1 MSDYELELKV
11 KNGPLMAR
19 IREAGYSNV
28 NEFAKKNNL
37 SPSAVGELVNLK
49 VPAYLQ
55 SGRKQGELRP
65 FVLRVMN
72 VLYASSPLEIF
83 PERHLFE
90 SLPQNRFIGH
100 VDENELAQITNMA
113 TEDPSCYLERLEAGP
128 GSLNDLIGIITKREL
143 EVLKQHFLENK
154 TLEEMAT
161 QFDLSRTR
169 MTQIKKSALRKL
181 RTSSHRD
188 KIIAAFGDHALGV
201 VDD

>member
-19 IREAGYSNV
+19 IREAGYSTV
-28 NEFAKKNNL
+28 NEFAKKNKL

-55 SGRKQGELRP
+55 SGPKQGELRP

-100 VDENELAQITNMA
+100 VNENELTQLTNMA
-113 TEDPSCYLERLEAGP
+113 ADDPSRYLERLEAGP
-128 GSLNDLIGIITKREL
+128 GDLNELVGIITKREL
-143 EVLKQHFLENK
+143 EVLKLRFLENK
-154 TLEEMAT
+154 TLSEIAA
-161 QFDLSRTR
+161 QFGLSRDR
-169 MTQIKKSALRKL
+169 IRQIEQRAFHRLRQSKL
-181 RTSSHRD
+181 RD
-188 KIIAAFGDHALGV
+188 KIIAAFGEHALGV
-201 VDD
+201 VDG